1 MKERSRYYMYEAMDF
16 STPSEATSE
25 NENGNVNNHVK
36 RRVKVRKPAGYPN

>member
-1 MKERSRYYMYEAMDF
+1 MYEAMDF

-25 NENGNVNNHVK
+25 NENGNVNNHVT